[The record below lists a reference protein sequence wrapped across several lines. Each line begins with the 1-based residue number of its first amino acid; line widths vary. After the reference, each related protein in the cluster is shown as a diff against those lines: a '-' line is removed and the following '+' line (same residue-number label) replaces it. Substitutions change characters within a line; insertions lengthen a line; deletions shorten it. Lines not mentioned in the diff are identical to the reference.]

1 MMNRQKGITFVGF
14 VMVLAI
20 VGFFAYVAMRLVP
33 IYIEYFAV
41 KSAMTAVAAESGSA
55 ELQPGEIRNRLIKR
69 FDVSYVTSVRPNDIR
84 ISRDRNP
91 SITIAYEV
99 RKPFISNVDVVV
111 VFSHTQALNRGASY

>member
-33 IYIEYFAV
+33 IYIEYFSV
-41 KSAMTAVAAESGSA
+41 KSAMKAVAAERGAA
-55 ELQPGEIRNRLIKR
+55 EMQPGDIRNMLIKR

-91 SITIAYEV
+91 SVTIAYEV

-111 VFSHTQALNRGASY
+111 VFSHTQELSRGAGY

>member
-1 MMNRQKGITFVGF
+1 MNRQKGITFVGF

-20 VGFFAYVAMRLVP
+20 VGFFAYIAMRLVP
-33 IYIEYFAV
+33 IYIEYFSV
-41 KSAMTAVAAESGSA
+41 KSAMKAVAAESGAA
-55 ELQPGEIRNRLIKR
+55 EMQPGDIRNMLIKR

-91 SITIAYEV
+91 SVTIAYEV

-111 VFSHTQALNRGASY
+111 VFSHTQELSRGAGY

>member
-1 MMNRQKGITFVGF
+1 MNRQKGITFVGF